1 MTSALVFQ
9 PDEYYPTIST
19 ELLAAVPEF
28 VTVFDVDD
36 PADIYMVIGEFS
48 RFLIASHTNL
58 ALFQRCMDFINRS
71 FQLGGQETQDMLW
84 VQVFESVD
92 DHKEVLP
99 QFASHLSPY
108 ARTLLEAYQQAC
120 VETRNHFLKQGQ

>member
-1 MTSALVFQ
+1 MNSALVFQ

-19 ELLAAVPEF
+19 KLLAAVPEF
-28 VTVFDVDD
+28 VTVFEVDD

-48 RFLIASHTNL
+48 RFLIASHTNP
-58 ALFQRCMDFINRS
+58 ALFQRCMDFINKS
-71 FQLGGQETQDMLW
+71 FELGGQETQDMLW

-92 DHKEVLP
+92 DYKEVLP

-108 ARTLLEAYQQAC
+108 ARTLFEAYQQAC
-120 VETRNHFLKQGQ
+120 IETMNRFLKQGQ

>member
-19 ELLAAVPEF
+19 KLLAAVPEF

-36 PADIYMVIGEFS
+36 PADIYLVIGEFS
-48 RFLIASHTNL
+48 RFLIASHTNPT
-58 ALFQRCMDFINRS
+58 LFQRCMDFINKS
-71 FQLGGQETQDMLW
+71 FELGGQETQDMLW

-108 ARTLLEAYQQAC
+108 IRTLFEAYQQAC
-120 VETRNHFLKQGQ
+120 IETRNRFLKQGQ